1 MLHRAATVALRAAA
15 EQPRPTIRPPRF
27 SSPFSTSSHIGM
39 RHDRTPLR
47 ASLASC
53 LSPPNTCA
61 HATLYSS
68 PSSVTRVAYLLH
80 ISKRTII
87 TNHNFNTNKIVTKL
101 EKSGFERGP
110 SEAITKAMKVLLEQH
125 TTKIRKNMLT
135 SAELG
140 NESYLFKAAL
150 TELRT
155 ELQILRKNDA
165 AALAIKSEIISREI
179 ETLNQK
185 LREDI
190 GNLKSDIAI
199 DMNSRKSA
207 VREEQKALEIRIQ
220 SMSNHY
226 MAQLGDMRTRM
237 EAAKWEATRKGMMYI
252 FIAAAFVMLASRVAM
267 ARKDASEPEDY
278 IDPYVSH
285 ANAPVNGDGLIPDS
299 FVVSHRS

>member
-1 MLHRAATVALRAAA
+1 
-15 EQPRPTIRPPRF
+15 
-27 SSPFSTSSHIGM
+27 M
-39 RHDRTPLR
+39 RHDRTLRLTAPL
-47 ASLASC
+47 SS
-53 LSPPNTCA
+53 LSPLPPTA
-61 HATLYSS
+61 HYTLNPASAGS
-68 PSSVTRVAYLLH
+68 NCLLRTA
-80 ISKRTII
+80 KRTIV
-87 TNHNFNTNKIVTKL
+87 TNHNFNTNKIVNKL
-101 EKSGFERGP
+101 EKSGFERGQ
-110 SEAITKAMKVLLEQH
+110 SEEITSAMKVLLEQH
-125 TTKIRKNMLT
+125 TIKIRKNMLT

-165 AALAIKSEIISREI
+165 AALAIKSEIIAREI
-179 ETLNQK
+179 DSLNQK

-190 GNLKSDIAI
+190 ANLKNDIAI

-285 ANAPVNGDGLIPDS
+285 ANAPTNGDGLVPDS